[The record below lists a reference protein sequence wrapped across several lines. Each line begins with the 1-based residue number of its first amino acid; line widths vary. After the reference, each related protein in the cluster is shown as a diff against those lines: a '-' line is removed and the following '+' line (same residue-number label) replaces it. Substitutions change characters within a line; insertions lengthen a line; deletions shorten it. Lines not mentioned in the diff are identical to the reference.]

1 MMAKSKNILI
11 TGASTGIG
19 YDLAK
24 VFVRNGYTVFG
35 SVRKQA
41 DADRL
46 SKEIGENFKP
56 LLFDVTD
63 HASVDLA
70 AKTLNDEIGET
81 GLGGLI
87 NNAGIA
93 IGGPMLDLSI
103 EDYRQQFEVNVIGLI
118 KVTKAFL
125 PLLGAREGHNSDPGR
140 IVQISSVAGKIGMPF
155 MSPYVGS
162 KHAVEGLSESLRREL
177 QLFGIKVI
185 VIGPGPIKT
194 PIWNKGVTED
204 TSLKFKDSPFAE
216 SVNIFQNT
224 FVKDAITNGWT
235 SEKAAGIIFSAFEK
249 RNPKARYA
257 LVPQRLKNWILPRLL
272 PSKALDKFV
281 QKNLKLKPGK

>member
-1 MMAKSKNILI
+1 MAKSKNILI

-19 YDLAK
+19 YDLSK
-24 VFVRNGYTVFG
+24 VFVENGYTVYG
-35 SVRKQA
+35 SVRKQS

-46 SKEIGENFKP
+46 SNELGQKFKAVI
-56 LLFDVTD
+56 FDVTD
-63 HASVDLA
+63 HESVDA
-70 AKTLNDEIGET
+70 VAERMYEEIGRE

-103 EDYRQQFEVNVIGLI
+103 DDYRQQFEVNVLGLI

-125 PLLGAREGHNSDPGR
+125 PLLGARENHTSEPGR

-194 PIWNKGVTED
+194 PIWNKGVSEETNAR
-204 TSLKFKDSPFAE
+204 FKDSPFAE
-216 SVNIFQNT
+216 SINIFQNS
-224 FVKDAITNGWT
+224 FVKDAIKNGWT
-235 SEKAAGIIFSAFEK
+235 SEKAARIIFKAFEK
-249 RNPKARYA
+249 KNPKLRYA
-257 LVPQRLKNWILPRLL
+257 LVPQRLKNWTLPRLL

-281 QKNLKLKPGK
+281 SKNLKLRPRK